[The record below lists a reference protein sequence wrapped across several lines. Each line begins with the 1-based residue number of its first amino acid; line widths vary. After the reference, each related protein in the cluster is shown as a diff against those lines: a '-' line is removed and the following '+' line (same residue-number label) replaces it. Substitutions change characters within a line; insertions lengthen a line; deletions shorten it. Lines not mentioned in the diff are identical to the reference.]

1 MNIGITI
8 CGKYVEFI
16 ISRFELHR
24 SRRGTENTWRSTEDA
39 SSVPENGRSRMA
51 PISNHRRYLY
61 LTLSSTVTTFDS
73 SFDEDPKLASSG
85 YRITVDEGRE
95 SFFAICIEEPGSET
109 AWIMSD
115 TVRALDSMR

>member
-1 MNIGITI
+1 M
-8 CGKYVEFI
+8 
-16 ISRFELHR
+16 
-24 SRRGTENTWRSTEDA
+24 
-39 SSVPENGRSRMA
+39 
-51 PISNHRRYLY
+51 
-61 LTLSSTVTTFDS
+61 TTFDS
-73 SFDEDPKLASSG
+73 SFDDDPKLASSG